1 MRSLRAPAEAAC
13 HCWCSHTTALSSA
26 TATETRAIPRHGMK
40 PTLSTS
46 WRLRRRQSAISA
58 NAKSTAAAMLT
69 DSMDGCIRFL
79 SFALCGDDPQPP
91 HPQREVP
98 DMRPFLFVAS
108 VALIALTEIGRD
120 SCRERGC

>member
-1 MRSLRAPAEAAC
+1 
-13 HCWCSHTTALSSA
+13 
-26 TATETRAIPRHGMK
+26 MK

-108 VALIALTEIGRD
+108 VALIALTPACNAPSSRATAQERSAERRVGKECV
-120 SCRERGC
+120 SPCRYRWPPNHYKEKPINNML